1 MKIRQ
6 FENLKNKHIYHETN
20 TSFYLIDNF
29 PCNGYICPENDWRWG
44 RIIHFRVW
52 LSKTTGVEIFG
63 GIATE
68 LEDINPDDVEGGFK
82 FLHTIQ
88 YKRTDRTY
96 FGLVGKWKWLNAFD
110 ANKSAHVP
118 IPGILVGKEWF
129 SKKRAL
135 KGLAVELGYQ
145 YGVKEYEIFSPFSHL
160 PIAKERFEE
169 FPLILNL
176 RYSFYTKK

>member
-1 MKIRQ
+1 MKRILL
-6 FENLKNKHIYHETN
+6 FTLFATFL
-20 TSFYLIDNF
+20 TMGSFAQKMIGVGAELSILSFNPNVRMWF
-29 PCNGYICPENDWRWG
+29 
-44 RIIHFRVW
+44 
-52 LSKTTGVEIFG
+52 SKTTGVEIFG
-63 GIATE
+63 GIASE
-68 LEDINPDDVEGGFK
+68 LEDINPNDVQGGFK
-82 FLHTIQ
+82 FLHAFQ

-110 ANKSAHVP
+110 PNKSTHVP

-129 SKKRAL
+129 SKKRNL

-145 YGVKEYEIFSPFSHL
+145 FGVKEYEIFSSFSHL

-169 FPLILNL
+169 FPLVLNI

>member
-1 MKIRQ
+1 MKRILL
-6 FENLKNKHIYHETN
+6 FTLLTTFLAMG
-20 TSFYLIDNF
+20 TSAQKMIGVGAELSILSFKPNV
-29 PCNGYICPENDWRWG
+29 
-44 RIIHFRVW
+44 RVW

-118 IPGILVGKEWF
+118 ISGILVGKEWF

>member
-1 MKIRQ
+1 MK
-6 FENLKNKHIYHETN
+6 
-20 TSFYLIDNF
+20 
-29 PCNGYICPENDWRWG
+29 
-44 RIIHFRVW
+44 RIILFTLLATLLTMSSYSQRMIGVGGEVSILSFKPNVRMW

-145 YGVKEYEIFSPFSHL
+145 YGVKEYEIFSSFSHL
-160 PIAKERFEE
+160 PIARERFEE